1 MFEGGAI
8 MLYLVQKYDVNHKIS
23 YPFDTDKYWEMVQ
36 WLVWMQSG
44 IGPMQVRRISPSV
57 PFPFASPA
65 LPHPAPSYPLSFP
78 TRPART

>member
-8 MLYLVQKYDVNHKIS
+8 MLYLIQKYDVNNKIS

-44 IGPMQVRRISPSV
+44 IGPMQVQ
-57 PFPFASPA
+57 F
-65 LPHPAPSYPLSFP
+65 
-78 TRPART
+78 T